1 MKKIIKINESTFNR
15 LFNTLNE
22 STYDSIPEIDE
33 KVYFVA
39 ERFEKYAQ
47 EIKMFVEKYNAFY
60 QTLTEAA
67 SRLGLVLTNYED
79 GSNDFYERPGR
90 GFVSSYYFSFSD
102 FPLENGIGN
111 TVDMDD
117 ETIDMWSNKYEKA
130 KNILED
136 ELNPRF
142 FEEVCRIKVQNLDE
156 SIEVRIEFNLW
167 Q

>member
-22 STYDSIPEIDE
+22 STYDSIPEINE
-33 KVYFVA
+33 KVYSVA

-47 EIKMFVEKYNAFY
+47 EIKMFAEKYNVFY

-90 GFVSSYYFSFSD
+90 GFVSSYY
-102 FPLENGIGN
+102 
-111 TVDMDD
+111 
-117 ETIDMWSNKYEKA
+117 
-130 KNILED
+130 
-136 ELNPRF
+136 
-142 FEEVCRIKVQNLDE
+142 
-156 SIEVRIEFNLW
+156 
-167 Q
+167 

>member
-1 MKKIIKINESTFNR
+1 MKKVIKINENAFNR

-33 KVYFVA
+33 KVYSVA

-60 QTLTEAA
+60 QTLTEVANK
-67 SRLGLVLTNYED
+67 LGLVLTDYED

-90 GFVSSYYFSFSD
+90 GFISSYYFSFSD
-102 FPLENGIGN
+102 GQVN
-111 TVDMDD
+111 TADMDD
-117 ETIDMWSNKYEKA
+117 EAFEQLSYKYEEA
-130 KNILED
+130 KNVLED
-136 ELNPRF
+136 EINPSF
-142 FEEVCRIKVQNLDE
+142 FEDACRVSVRNLDE